1 MIIKKHLGIFDWKNY
16 ILNNTDL
23 NHLKTNKEAFTHLI
37 KKGINEPKLFYFIIE
52 KNTRYE
58 FFNLHKYL
66 TIKNIKNSKLT
77 KQEAWELFIK
87 ETNKS
92 LDVFDYIKINKLD
105 VSFDDFDWITYL
117 HINTDIFE
125 SGNNTKIKTW
135 DHWNKYGMNEE
146 RAFSYINNSNI
157 HNGRFGNLF
166 FINMFLHLFSK
177 HFDLFCN
184 YKYYDKFTEL
194 GIDLNIGTKTYNSN
208 LLITDKN
215 FELFLDTNN
224 HHMFKPSNIIIHN
237 DMWLQNKNFGL
248 YLYNYFNNLVYKNK
262 IIMSN
267 VFKERYN
274 NNNDLFIHL
283 RLGDVQAN
291 TLKIT
296 KYYDNLLS
304 KIDFEN
310 GYISSDSIQNET
322 CKYFIKKYKLN
333 IVNYNE
339 VKTIMFGSTCN
350 NIILSGGTF
359 SWLIGFFA
367 FYSENIYYPFYENPW
382 FGDIFETNTNWVCI
396 NKNNK

>member
-1 MIIKKHLGIFDWKNY
+1 MIIKKQFGIFDWQKY
-16 ILNNTDL
+16 ILNNKDL
-23 NHLKTNKEAFTHLI
+23 KHLKSNKEAFSHFI
-37 KKGINEPKLFYFIIE
+37 KTGINEAKLFYFIIQ
-52 KNTRYE
+52 KNIQYE
-58 FFNLHKYL
+58 FFNLHKYI
-66 TIKNIKNSKLT
+66 TIKNIKNNKLT
-77 KQEAWELFIK
+77 KSEAWELFIK
-87 ETNKS
+87 EPNKN
-92 LDVFDYIKINKLD
+92 LDVFDYIKINNLN
-105 VSFDDFDWITYL
+105 VSFDDFDWVTYL

-135 DHWNKYGMNEE
+135 EHWNNYGMNEE

-166 FINMFLHLFSK
+166 FINMFLHIFSK
-177 HFDLFCN
+177 QFDLQCS

-194 GIDLNIGTKTYNSN
+194 GINLNIGTKIYNSN
-208 LLITDKN
+208 LLITEKN
-215 FELFLDTNN
+215 FELFLDTDKN
-224 HHMFKPSNIIIHN
+224 HIFKPSNIIIHN
-237 DMWLQNKNFGL
+237 DIWLQSKNFCL
-248 YLYNYFNNLVYKNK
+248 YLYKYFNNLVYKNK

-274 NNNDLFIHL
+274 NNNDLFIHI
-283 RLGDVQAN
+283 RLGDVQSN
-291 TLKIT
+291 TLKVT

-304 KIDFEN
+304 KLNFEN

-322 CKYFIKKYKLN
+322 CKYFIKKYNLN

-367 FYSENIYYPFYENPW
+367 FYSENIYYPYYENPW
-382 FGDIFETNTNWVCI
+382 FGDIFETNTNWICI
-396 NKNNK
+396 NKNT